1 MCDCTIQ
8 YTAVRDD
15 ELHSPVR
22 RYLDTAEDIRSGLGD
37 PIAAGN
43 LLFAIHHGEIDV
55 ELLPVSLDAIEAIAG
70 RRIDEPIV

>member
-22 RYLDTAEDIRSGLGD
+22 RYLDTAEDIRAGRGD
-37 PIAAGN
+37 RIAAGN
-43 LLFAIHHGEIDV
+43 LLFAIRHGEIRV
-55 ELLPVSLDAIEAIAG
+55 ESLPVALYEIEATAG
-70 RRIDEPIV
+70 RRIDESVT

>member
-22 RYLDTAEDIRSGLGD
+22 RYLDTAEDIRAGRGD

-55 ELLPVSLDAIEAIAG
+55 GLLPVELDAIETTAG
-70 RRIDEPIV
+70 RKLGERIV